1 MFEVITGELRAKL
14 LIAHVGPLT
23 RAWAAPLTLSIAGL
37 RAVSRVDTRNSGFT
51 CEQHT
56 TTDTGVPKTQATSPL
71 AARFQRFSPRWSA
84 VWAPYHLEQRPRRHQ
99 SGGIAPSK
107 AATRRQ
113 HAPAALRM
121 AQTPTATNLKC
132 ASSAPRHLQ
141 DRRKAGWREVIR
153 PTPPL
158 QWHFREKVRPA
169 RPLQW
174 LFREKVLPARV
185 KTPNL
190 GQFERTG
197 RIISRFHD
205 LPATQGELFRACS
218 RRPSSALPISDP
230 APPV

>member
-121 AQTPTATNLKC
+121 AQNPHRHRRGERRGHGEPGR
-132 ASSAPRHLQ
+132 SAHERQKPGNRTQ
-141 DRRKAGWREVIR
+141 GQPD
-153 PTPPL
+153 
-158 QWHFREKVRPA
+158 FRYKT
-169 RPLQW
+169 
-174 LFREKVLPARV
+174 LPAHPPSPHVRY
-185 KTPNL
+185 KTLPAHPPSPHVRYKTLPAHPPSPQVRYKTLPAHPKWPNL
-190 GQFERTG
+190 ALFLHAG
-197 RIISRFHD
+197 RVLYRF
-205 LPATQGELFRACS
+205 G
-218 RRPSSALPISDP
+218 
-230 APPV
+230 